1 MLQVKQTVHFTDP
14 PHSIIVDSVKLLSG
28 NGPSGA
34 KDIEDGEVVVG
45 SSGDSSEES
54 GSKSDTSDMVTEEG
68 TDCRG
73 EEDDD
78 SSSDGNSTERES
90 LVSEWDDLSDAVNDA
105 DDEASD

>member
-78 SSSDGNSTERES
+78 SSSPKLSRSSFSWS
-90 LVSEWDDLSDAVNDA
+90 LQTTAKPGVRLLPRISSAM
-105 DDEASD
+105 